1 MILEIYTETEKEFVT
16 KLCSLMNLKLK
27 TKEIKST
34 ISHTEMIVEINDND
48 TKEVF
53 KQMLS
58 WHYHKVLGLN

>member
-16 KLCSLMNLKLK
+16 KLCDLMNLKLK

-34 ISHTEMIVEINDND
+34 ISHTEMTVEINDND

>member
-1 MILEIYTETEKEFVT
+1 MILEIYTETEKEFT
-16 KLCSLMNLKLK
+16 IKLCNLMNLKFK

-34 ISHTEMIVEINDND
+34 ISHTEMTVEFKDND
-48 TKEVF
+48 TKETF